1 MQMQMEVHVGDT
13 DVSLLYGALPAG
25 GEGLVEWLF
34 FHLISVGEFAPSHVG
49 LEVGLGSIS
58 HEGSVSYVASRCVC
72 VEGGGVEGGDAV
84 CSLGWAPPLMF
95 PAEGRRL
102 QACVFQRLLLILDQA
117 ETSTSI
123 SSHCND
129 RKRAE
134 RHLFLLYS
142 SSPKKVIFS
151 FLLRQGFA
159 LLCAYN

>member
-1 MQMQMEVHVGDT
+1 MGDT
-13 DVSLLYGALPAG
+13 DVSLRYGALPVG
-25 GEGLVEWLF
+25 GEGLVDWLF

-49 LEVGLGSIS
+49 LEVGLRSIS
-58 HEGSVSYVASRCVC
+58 HEGSVSYMASRCAC

-84 CSLGWAPPLMF
+84 CSLGRAPPLMF
-95 PAEGRRL
+95 PAEGRGL
-102 QACVFQRLLLILDQA
+102 QACVFQRLLLILEQS

-142 SSPKKVIFS
+142 SIISSTIF
-151 FLLRQGFA
+151 FL
-159 LLCAYN
+159 